1 MSGAGIITVSALVN
15 EFARQRVHDGLDLD
29 VRDGEIFSIVGGSG
43 SGKTMLLRCLLG
55 LQEPTAGTISVM
67 GRRITAG
74 ERPPF
79 GRVGVVFQHGALWSQ
94 LTVSENVEF
103 PIMRHARAS
112 RRTVRE
118 LAASKLRMAGL
129 AAVDFGKYP
138 AELSGGMT
146 KRVALARALALDPAL
161 LFLDEPTSG
170 LDPIA
175 AASFDGLVEDLHR
188 NLELTLVMI
197 THDVNS
203 LYRLTHRLAVL
214 MHGRAVIGTLDEVA
228 KIDDPWVRDYFGSG
242 RARAARLERRQA

>member
-1 MSGAGIITVSALVN
+1 MSQTDIISVRELVN
-15 EFARQRVHDGLDLD
+15 RFGHQDIHRGLHLD
-29 VRDGEIFSIVGGSG
+29 VREGEIFSIVGGSG
-43 SGKTMLLRCLLG
+43 SGKTVLLRCLLG
-55 LQEPTAGTISVM
+55 LQSPTAGTISVM
-67 GRRITAG
+67 GRRITTG

-79 GRVGVVFQHGALWSQ
+79 ERVGVVFQHGALWSQ
-94 LTVSENVEF
+94 LTVSENVAF

-129 AAVDFGKYP
+129 DAADFDKYP

-146 KRVALARALALDPAL
+146 KRVGLARALALDPAL

-188 NLELTLVMI
+188 NLGLTLVMI
-197 THDVNS
+197 THDLNS
-203 LYRLTHRLAVL
+203 LYRLTHRVAVL
-214 MHGRAVIGTLDEVA
+214 MDGRAVVGTLDEVA
-228 KIDDPWVRDYFGSG
+228 TINDPWVADYFGSG
-242 RARAARLERRQA
+242 RARAARLERRPA

>member
-1 MSGAGIITVSALVN
+1 MSDVRIITVRDLVN
-15 EFARQRVHDGLDLD
+15 RFGRQRVHHGLDLD
-29 VRDGEIFSIVGGSG
+29 VREGEIFSIVGGSG
-43 SGKTMLLRCLLG
+43 SGKTVLLRCLLG
-55 LQEPTAGTISVM
+55 LQAPTAGAISVM

-79 GRVGVVFQHGALWSQ
+79 DRVGVVFQHGALWSQ
-94 LTVSENVEF
+94 LTVSENVAF

-112 RRTVRE
+112 SRTVRE

-129 AAVDFGKYP
+129 GAADFGKYP

-146 KRVALARALALDPAL
+146 KRVGLARALALDPAL

-188 NLELTLVMI
+188 NLGLTLVMI
-197 THDVNS
+197 THDLNS
-203 LYRLTHRLAVL
+203 LYRLTHRVAVL
-214 MHGRAVIGTLDEVA
+214 MHGRAAVGTLDEVA
-228 KIDDPWVRDYFGSG
+228 AIDDPWVTDYFGSG
-242 RARAARLERRQA
+242 RARAARQERGHA